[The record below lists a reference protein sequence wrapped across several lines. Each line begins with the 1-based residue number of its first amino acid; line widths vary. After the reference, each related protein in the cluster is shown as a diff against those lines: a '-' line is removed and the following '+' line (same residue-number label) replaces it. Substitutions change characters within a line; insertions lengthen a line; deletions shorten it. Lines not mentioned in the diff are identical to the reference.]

1 MNVNVEL
8 LKAVANATAANALVY
23 LSQADAMPLMQHNLI
38 TIDPNVADPN
48 DASKRAA
55 KVTDDG
61 VKYLASGGVEQEK
74 TSQFS
79 VLSGGFER
87 PKSKR
92 VGGFG
97 KGAPPKYPFDT
108 MAVGDFFFV
117 ADSAVSSGDAVKT
130 MASAVG
136 SANQRYAED
145 VKDENGNIKT
155 KTVTRAK
162 RGEDR
167 KAIKGPDGKN
177 VTETVTVNEKHFTRK
192 FVVSPVEANKTYGNF
207 TAPAN
212 GAVVSRSAVD

>member
-8 LKAVANATAANALVY
+8 LKAVANATAANAVVY
-23 LSQADAMPLMQHNLI
+23 LSQSDAMPLMQHKLI
-38 TIDPNVADPN
+38 TVDPNVADPN

-55 KVTDDG
+55 KLTDEG
-61 VKYLASGGVEQEK
+61 AKYLASGGIEQEK

-97 KGAPPKYPFDT
+97 KGAPAKYPFDT
-108 MAVGDFFFV
+108 MGAGDFFFV
-117 ADSAVSSGDAVKT
+117 ANSAVSSGDAVKT

-145 VKDENGNIKT
+145 VKDENGNVKT
-155 KTVTRAK
+155 KQVTRAK
-162 RGEDR
+162 RGPDN
-167 KAIKGPDGKN
+167 KAIKGEDGKN
-177 VTETVTVNEKHFTRK
+177 IKETVTVSEKNFTRK
-192 FVVSPVEANKTYGNF
+192 FLVSPVEAGKVYGQF

-212 GAVVSRSAVD
+212 GAVVSRSV